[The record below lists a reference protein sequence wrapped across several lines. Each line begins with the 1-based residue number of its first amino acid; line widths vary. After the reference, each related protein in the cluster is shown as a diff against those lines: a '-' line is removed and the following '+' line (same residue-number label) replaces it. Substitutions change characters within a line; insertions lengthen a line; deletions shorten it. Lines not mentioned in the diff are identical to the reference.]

1 MWQIEKRAVNGV
13 GFHRSFFSYNR
24 ARDAFR
30 AFLQIAGVT
39 KQMGVLLPA
48 YIGQSPKEG
57 SGVFDPIR
65 EINASYSFYRV
76 DRKLNIDIEHLKKQ
90 LYEFRPRVVL
100 LIHYFGYPDIKYREV
115 AAIVRNSGAFMV
127 EDEAHAMLSD
137 LVGGVC
143 GREGVASLF
152 SLHKLLPVQSGGI
165 LVLNA
170 SDMDFKK
177 KLLLGECRKE
187 EFGFYAYDLASIARV
202 RLSNAKLLIE
212 ALKPLS
218 AKLDLLRPKLPPGI
232 VPQTLPV
239 IIKNA
244 PRNEVYKLMNEA
256 GFGVVSLY
264 HTMIS
269 ELPIDLFSDSYL
281 IAERILNLP
290 VHQDTSKEPIA
301 KMVAFLENILTRRD

>member
-1 MWQIEKRAVNGV
+1 MWQIEKRAVNGAV
-13 GFHRSFFSYNR
+13 FHRSFFSYSR

-30 AFLQIAGVT
+30 AFLQKVGVT
-39 KQMGVLLPA
+39 KHTGVLLPA

-65 EINASYSFYRV
+65 EIKASYSFYRV

-90 LYEFRPRVVL
+90 LDAFQPRVVL
-100 LIHYFGYPDIKYREV
+100 LIHYFGYPDIKSREA
-115 AAIVRNSGAFMV
+115 AAIARNFGALVV

-152 SLHKLLPVQSGGI
+152 SLHKLLPVLSGGI

-170 SDMDFKK
+170 SDMNFKN
-177 KLLLGECRKE
+177 KLLLDECRKE
-187 EFGFYAYDLASIARV
+187 ESDFYSHDLASIARV
-202 RLSNAKLLIE
+202 RLTNAKFLIE

-218 AKLDLLRPKLPPGI
+218 EKLDLLRPKLPPGI

-264 HTMIS
+264 HTMIP
-269 ELPIDLFSDSYL
+269 ELPKDLFSDSYW

-290 VHQDTSKEPIA
+290 VHQDTSIEPIA
-301 KMVAFLENILTRRD
+301 KMVAFLEKLLSKWD